1 MELSQIESQLNEE
14 IFNGEIVKFKFF
26 EDNEVSFELID
37 KE

>member
-1 MELSQIESQLNEE
+1 LNEE
-14 IFNGEIVKFKFF
+14 IFNGEMVKFKFF